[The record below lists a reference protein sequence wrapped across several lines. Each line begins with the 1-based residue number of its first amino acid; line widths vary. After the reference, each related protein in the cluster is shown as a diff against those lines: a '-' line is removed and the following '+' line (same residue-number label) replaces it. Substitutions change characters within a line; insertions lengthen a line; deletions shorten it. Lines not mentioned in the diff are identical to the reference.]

1 MVNKIYEDPTGL
13 DVITVKNVET
23 GKYTVVYQG
32 TNAGKENGMQD
43 ILTDAQMAGPLTPE
57 QVKATRK
64 YYDQMKAKYGD
75 KLTSVC
81 GNSLGGGLANAV
93 AVEHPDVKAVT
104 INPSILPEGEVDRD
118 QDYPNITNYF
128 SKYDPLTLAEEGVFA
143 RRQDSGKSDRN

>member
-1 MVNKIYEDPTGL
+1 
-13 DVITVKNVET
+13 
-23 GKYTVVYQG
+23 
-32 TNAGKENGMQD
+32 MQD
-43 ILTDAQMAGPLTPE
+43 ILTDAQMAGSITPK
-57 QVKATRK
+57 QVEAARD

-75 KLTSVC
+75 KLNSVC

-128 SKYDPLTLAEEGVFA
+128 SKYDPLTLAEEGV
-143 RRQDSGKSDRN
+143 RSRY

>member
-57 QVKATRK
+57 QVKAAP
-64 YYDQMKAKYGD
+64 Q
-75 KLTSVC
+75 
-81 GNSLGGGLANAV
+81 
-93 AVEHPDVKAVT
+93 
-104 INPSILPEGEVDRD
+104 ILR
-118 QDYPNITNYF
+118 
-128 SKYDPLTLAEEGVFA
+128 
-143 RRQDSGKSDRN
+143 SDESQIR